1 VPAETVVAG
10 LPEALRVTARSRCLV
25 MGVVNVTPDS
35 FSDGGLWLDAGAAL
49 QHGRDLVAQGAD
61 LVDVGG
67 ESTRPGADRVDVDEE
82 LHRVL
87 PVVSGL
93 AAEGV
98 LVSVDTM
105 RAEVARLAL
114 DAGAVM
120 VNDVSGGLA
129 DDAMAG
135 VVAASGAPF
144 VVMHWRGH
152 SATMNALA
160 QYDDV
165 VADVVR
171 ELGGRVEA
179 LVNAGVDPEQLVL
192 DPGLGFAKQAEHN
205 WAVLARLDEL
215 AVLGR
220 PLLVGASRK
229 RFLGSLLSDPD
240 GEPRAV
246 PDREAATVATTVIAA
261 MAGAWCVRVHDVPGN
276 ADAVR
281 VVQATRSGAP
291 GLAVSA
297 GRHR

>member
-1 VPAETVVAG
+1 
-10 LPEALRVTARSRCLV
+10 
-25 MGVVNVTPDS
+25 
-35 FSDGGLWLDAGAAL
+35 
-49 QHGRDLVAQGAD
+49 
-61 LVDVGG
+61 
-67 ESTRPGADRVDVDEE
+67 
-82 LHRVL
+82 
-87 PVVSGL
+87 
-93 AAEGV
+93 
-98 LVSVDTM
+98 
-105 RAEVARLAL
+105 
-114 DAGAVM
+114 
-120 VNDVSGGLA
+120 
-129 DDAMAG
+129 
-135 VVAASGAPF
+135 
-144 VVMHWRGH
+144 MHWRGH

-179 LVNAGVDPEQLVL
+179 LVDAGVDPEQLVL

-229 RFLGSLLSDPD
+229 RFLGSLLSEPD

-246 PDREAATVATTVIAA
+246 PEREAATVATTVIAA

-291 GLAVSA
+291 GHGRERGQAPVSVGGLDA
-297 GRHR
+297 GPVLDADGRPLDRVALHGLRARGRHGVLDFEKALGQDFVVDVVLHLDVRPAAAGDDLTRTVHYGELAEQVVAVVAGEPVELVETLAERIAASRWPRRWWWPPTSRCTSRRRR

>member
-1 VPAETVVAG
+1 
-10 LPEALRVTARSRCLV
+10 

-35 FSDGGLWLDAGAAL
+35 FSDGGLWLDAGAAV

-67 ESTRPGADRVDVDEE
+67 ESTRPGAERVDVDEE
-82 LHRVL
+82 LRRVL
-87 PVVSGL
+87 PVVAAL
-93 AAEGV
+93 ATEGH

-105 RAEVARLAL
+105 RAEVARQAL

-129 DDAMAG
+129 DEAMAG

-165 VADVVR
+165 VTDVVR
-171 ELGGRVEA
+171 ELGGRIDA
-179 LVNAGVDPEQLVL
+179 LVDAGVAPEQLVL

-229 RFLGSLLSDPD
+229 RFLGSLLSEPD

-246 PDREAATVATTVIAA
+246 PEREAATVATTVIAA
-261 MAGAWCVRVHDVPGN
+261 MAGSWCVRVHDVPGN

-291 GLAVSA
+291 GMAVSA